1 MQSNGVDAAA
11 SATATAVVVNYNGGE
26 KVVRVIAALTAHA
39 PEIDHIVIADNG
51 STDASLPTIR
61 ERFPAVEILEL
72 GANLGLPNA
81 RNAGLRLATGRYV
94 LLLDA
99 DIYVTQGCVRN
110 LMDAALRYRAAVVC
124 PRIVLVPDGSIV
136 QCDGAEPHFVGTLAL
151 LNPDVPRDRPPVP
164 AGPVGGLIGAA
175 MLVDRQKVL
184 DAGGFNELY
193 FFYFEDLEF
202 SLRMRLLGHEVVR
215 APAAIVEH
223 DRGAGHAGLS
233 FRGKGSYP
241 PKRAY
246 LGMRN
251 RLLTMALCY
260 RGRTIALLL
269 PVLLAYEVATVAF
282 AASRGFLRE
291 WWAGWRWI
299 VANRAAIGR
308 ERRALQSRRA
318 RSDRELLGAE
328 PLPLAAGLVEGR
340 ALERAI
346 GLFDRSLAAY
356 WRVVARWT

>member
-1 MQSNGVDAAA
+1 MQAADPGGAAA
-11 SATATAVVVNYNGGE
+11 ATASAVVVNYNGGD
-26 KVVRVIAALTAHA
+26 KVVRVIEALVAHA
-39 PEIDHIVIADNG
+39 PEIDRIIVADNG

-72 GANLGLPNA
+72 GVNLGLPNA
-81 RNAGLRLATGRYV
+81 RNAGLRRATGRWA

-99 DIYVTQGCVRN
+99 DIYVTPGCVRA
-110 LMDAALRYRAAVVC
+110 LLDAAARYRAAVVC
-124 PRIVLVPDGSIV
+124 PRIILVPDGSIV

-151 LNPDVPRDRPPVP
+151 LNPDAPRRLPPVP

-184 DAGGFNELY
+184 EAGGFNELY

-202 SLRMRLLGHEVVR
+202 SLRMRLLGHDVVR
-215 APAAIVEH
+215 APAAVVEH
-223 DRGAGHAGLS
+223 ERGQGHAGLS

-246 LGMRN
+246 LSMRN

-269 PVLLAYEVATVAF
+269 PVLLAYELATLAF
-282 AASRGFLRE
+282 AAKRGFLRE
-291 WWAGWRWI
+291 WWAGWRWM

-308 ERRALQSRRA
+308 ERRALQARRV
-318 RSDRELLGAE
+318 RPDRELLGAQ
-328 PLPLAAGLVEGR
+328 PLPLATGVVDGR
-340 ALERAI
+340 VLERAI
-346 GLFDRSLAAY
+346 HLFDRSLAAY
-356 WRVVARWT
+356 WRLVARWT

>member
-1 MQSNGVDAAA
+1 MTPGHPGEPAPAAV
-11 SATATAVVVNYNGGE
+11 SAVVINYNGGA
-26 KVVRVIAALTAHA
+26 KVVRVIEALVAHA
-39 PEIDHIVIADNG
+39 PEIDHVIVADNG
-51 STDASLPTIR
+51 STDTSLATIR

-81 RNAGLRLATGRYV
+81 RNAGLRRATGTYV

-99 DIYVTQGCVRN
+99 DIYVTPGCVGA
-110 LMDAALRYRAAVVC
+110 LLDAARRYRAAVVC
-124 PRIVLVPDGSIV
+124 PRIILVPDGSIV

-151 LNPDVPRDRPPVP
+151 LNPDADRTLPPVP

-175 MLVDRQKVL
+175 MLIDRQAVL
-184 DAGGFNELY
+184 EAGGFNELY

-223 DRGAGHAGLS
+223 ERGQGHAGLS

-251 RLLTMALCY
+251 RLLTIALCY
-260 RGRTIALLL
+260 SGRTLVLLS
-269 PVLLAYEVATVAF
+269 PVLLAYELATLAF
-282 AASRGFLRE
+282 ALSRGFLQE

-299 VANRAAIGR
+299 LANRAEIGR
-308 ERRALQSRRA
+308 ERQALQARRV
-318 RSDRELLGAE
+318 RPDRELLGSQ
-328 PLPLAAGLVEGR
+328 PLPLAAGVVEGTWLR
-340 ALERAI
+340 RAI
-346 GLFDRSLAAY
+346 DLFDSSISAY
-356 WRVVARWT
+356 WRLVARWT